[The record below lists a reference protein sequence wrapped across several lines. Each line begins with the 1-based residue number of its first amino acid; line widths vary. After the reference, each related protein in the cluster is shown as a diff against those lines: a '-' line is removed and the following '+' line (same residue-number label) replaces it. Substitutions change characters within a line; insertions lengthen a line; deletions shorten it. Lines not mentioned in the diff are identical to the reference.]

1 MDGYSTGSG
10 PLSRQRARRARF
22 YGLFIREIGKP
33 REAAA
38 AEAAAYSSI
47 GAGVFERR
55 KKEKI
60 KKTHKMR
67 HVTAGGLWHT
77 SRRRRRLLIVLC
89 RVAPVAAADVVISG
103 ASASLP
109 LREAG
114 ISTGASG
121 SLLGCEHR
129 EHVQFRLRQE
139 QNTYVSPP
147 GTGMA
152 GLKKMEEVTAAAAAV
167 AASSTAE
174 KRAAAV
180 VVPDAALTMNGA
192 AGAEEKTAAAAAAPE
207 DLPAPAALSGWPR
220 RVGLYLFVMNIRSV
234 FKLDEL
240 GSEVLRIAVPASLAL
255 AADPLASLVDTA
267 FIGRLGSVEIAAV
280 GVSIAIFNQ
289 VSKVCIYP
297 LVSVTTSFVAEE
309 DAIISKCIE
318 ENSSQDLEKASPV
331 DSETNNLPCT
341 NPSDQGCKRK
351 YIPSVTSALIV
362 GSFLGLLQAVF
373 LVFSAKFV
381 LNIMGV
387 KNDSPM
393 LRPAVRYLTIRSL
406 GAPAVLL
413 SLAMQGVFRGFK
425 DTKTPLYATVVGDA
439 ANIILDPILMFVCH
453 MGVTGAAVAHVI
465 SQYLITMILLC
476 RLIRQVDVI
485 PPSLKSLKFGR
496 FLGCG
501 FLLLARVVAVTFCVT
516 LASSLAARHGPTIM
530 AAFQICCQLWLAT
543 SLLADGLA
551 VAGQA
556 VLASAFAKND
566 KGKVV
571 VATSRVLQLSIVLGM
586 GLTVVLGVG
595 MKFGAGIFTKDIDVI
610 DVIHKGIPF
619 VAGTQTINSL
629 AFVFDGINFGASDYT
644 YSAYSMVGVAAIS
657 IPCLVY
663 LSAHNGF
670 IGIWIALTIYMSLRT
685 IASTWRMGAARGP
698 WVFLRK

>member
-1 MDGYSTGSG
+1 M
-10 PLSRQRARRARF
+10 P
-22 YGLFIREIGKP
+22 
-33 REAAA
+33 
-38 AEAAAYSSI
+38 AE
-47 GAGVFERR
+47 
-55 KKEKI
+55 K
-60 KKTHKMR
+60 
-67 HVTAGGLWHT
+67 HVA
-77 SRRRRRLLIVLC
+77 I
-89 RVAPVAAADVVISG
+89 P
-103 ASASLP
+103 
-109 LREAG
+109 
-114 ISTGASG
+114 
-121 SLLGCEHR
+121 
-129 EHVQFRLRQE
+129 
-139 QNTYVSPP
+139 
-147 GTGMA
+147 
-152 GLKKMEEVTAAAAAV
+152 AAAV
-167 AASSTAE
+167 AAMT
-174 KRAAAV
+174 
-180 VVPDAALTMNGA
+180 NGGGSA
-192 AGAEEKTAAAAAAPE
+192 AEESKAEE
-207 DLPAPAALSGWPR
+207 DMLPPAPALPCGPR
-220 RVGLYLFVMNIRSV
+220 KTGLHLFIMNIRSV

-255 AADPLASLVDTA
+255 AADPLASLIDTA

-309 DAIISKCIE
+309 DAIISKAVE
-318 ENSSQDLEKASPV
+318 ENSSHDLEKASHV
-331 DSETNNLPCT
+331 DSETNNSPVSGPDIAECVNTCIPTECT
-341 NPSDQGCKRK
+341 ELSNHGSKKK

-362 GSFLGLLQAVF
+362 GSILGLLQAIF

-381 LNIMGV
+381 LSIMGV
-387 KNDSPM
+387 KSGSPM
-393 LRPAVRYLTIRSL
+393 QGPAVRYLTIRSL

-439 ANIILDPILMFVCH
+439 TNIILDPILMFVCH
-453 MGVTGAAVAHVI
+453 MGVTGAAVAHVA
-465 SQYLITMILLC
+465 SQYLITLILLC
-476 RLIRQVDVI
+476 RLVQQVDVI
-485 PPSLKSLKFGR
+485 PPSIKSLKFGR

-516 LASSLAARHGPTIM
+516 LAASLAARQGPTIM
-530 AAFQICCQLWLAT
+530 AGFQICCQLWLAT

-566 KGKVV
+566 NKKVV
-571 VATSRVLQLSIVLGM
+571 AATSRVLQLSIVLGM
-586 GLTVVLGVG
+586 CLTVVLGLA
-595 MKFGAGIFTKDIDVI
+595 MKFGAGIFTKDLPVI
-610 DVIHKGIPF
+610 EVIHKGIPF

-644 YSAYSMVGVAAIS
+644 YSAYSMVAVASVS

-698 WVFLRK
+698 WTFLRK

>member
-10 PLSRQRARRARF
+10 PLSRQRARRERF

-47 GAGVFERR
+47 G
-55 KKEKI
+55 
-60 KKTHKMR
+60 
-67 HVTAGGLWHT
+67 
-77 SRRRRRLLIVLC
+77 
-89 RVAPVAAADVVISG
+89 AAADVVISG

-129 EHVQFRLRQE
+129 EHVQLRLRQE

-192 AGAEEKTAAAAAAPE
+192 AGAEEKTAAAAAALE

>member
-1 MDGYSTGSG
+1 
-10 PLSRQRARRARF
+10 
-22 YGLFIREIGKP
+22 
-33 REAAA
+33 
-38 AEAAAYSSI
+38 
-47 GAGVFERR
+47 
-55 KKEKI
+55 
-60 KKTHKMR
+60 
-67 HVTAGGLWHT
+67 
-77 SRRRRRLLIVLC
+77 
-89 RVAPVAAADVVISG
+89 
-103 ASASLP
+103 
-109 LREAG
+109 
-114 ISTGASG
+114 
-121 SLLGCEHR
+121 
-129 EHVQFRLRQE
+129 
-139 QNTYVSPP
+139 
-147 GTGMA
+147 
-152 GLKKMEEVTAAAAAV
+152 MEEHGAAAAADAS
-167 AASSTAE
+167 AATSVPAE
-174 KRAAAV
+174 KHVAI
-180 VVPDAALTMNGA
+180 P
-192 AGAEEKTAAAAAAPE
+192 AAAAAAAHGEEDKAAEE
-207 DLPAPAALSGWPR
+207 DLPPAPELPCGPR
-220 RVGLYLFVMNIRSV
+220 KTGLHLFIMNIRSV

-309 DAIISKCIE
+309 DAIISKAIE
-318 ENSSQDLEKASPV
+318 ENSSQDLEKASHV
-331 DSETNNLPCT
+331 DSETNNLPVAGPDMAECVNSCIPTECT
-341 NPSDQGCKRK
+341 DLSNHGSKK
-351 YIPSVTSALIV
+351 YIPSVTSAIIV
-362 GSFLGLLQAVF
+362 GSILGLLQAIF

-381 LNIMGV
+381 LSIMGV
-387 KNDSPM
+387 KSGSPM
-393 LRPAVRYLTIRSL
+393 QGPAVRYLTIRSL

-453 MGVTGAAVAHVI
+453 MGVTGAAVAHVA
-465 SQYLITMILLC
+465 SQYLITLILLC
-476 RLIRQVDVI
+476 RLVQQVDVI
-485 PPSLKSLKFGR
+485 PPSIKSLKFGR

-516 LASSLAARHGPTIM
+516 LAASLAARHGPTIM
-530 AAFQICCQLWLAT
+530 AGFQICCQLWLAT

-566 KGKVV
+566 NKKVV
-571 VATSRVLQLSIVLGM
+571 AATSRVLQLSIVLGM
-586 GLTVVLGVG
+586 ALTVVLGLA
-595 MKFGAGIFTKDIDVI
+595 MRFGAGIFTKDLPVI
-610 DVIHKGIPF
+610 EVIHKGIPF
-619 VAGTQTINSL
+619 VAGTQTINAL

-644 YSAYSMVGVAAIS
+644 YSAYSMVAVASVS

-698 WVFLRK
+698 WEFLRK

>member
-47 GAGVFERR
+47 G
-55 KKEKI
+55 
-60 KKTHKMR
+60 
-67 HVTAGGLWHT
+67 
-77 SRRRRRLLIVLC
+77 
-89 RVAPVAAADVVISG
+89 AAADVVISG

>member
-1 MDGYSTGSG
+1 
-10 PLSRQRARRARF
+10 
-22 YGLFIREIGKP
+22 
-33 REAAA
+33 
-38 AEAAAYSSI
+38 
-47 GAGVFERR
+47 
-55 KKEKI
+55 
-60 KKTHKMR
+60 
-67 HVTAGGLWHT
+67 
-77 SRRRRRLLIVLC
+77 
-89 RVAPVAAADVVISG
+89 
-103 ASASLP
+103 
-109 LREAG
+109 
-114 ISTGASG
+114 
-121 SLLGCEHR
+121 
-129 EHVQFRLRQE
+129 
-139 QNTYVSPP
+139 
-147 GTGMA
+147 
-152 GLKKMEEVTAAAAAV
+152 MEDNCTAAASATSV
-167 AASSTAE
+167 HAE
-174 KRAAAV
+174 KHVAV
-180 VVPDAALTMNGA
+180 PAEVATTNGGGGDADEGK
-192 AGAEEKTAAAAAAPE
+192 GAEDLSPAAPA
-207 DLPAPAALSGWPR
+207 LPCGPR
-220 RVGLYLFVMNIRSV
+220 KTGLHLFVMNIRSV

-309 DAIISKCIE
+309 DAIISKVIE
-318 ENSSQDLEKASPV
+318 ENNSQDLEKASHV
-331 DSETNNLPCT
+331 DPEANNLHAPGPDMAECVNSCIPTECT
-341 NPSDQGCKRK
+341 DLSNHGSKKK

-362 GSFLGLLQAVF
+362 GSILGLLQAIF

-381 LNIMGV
+381 LSIMGV
-387 KNDSPM
+387 KSGSPM
-393 LRPAVRYLTIRSL
+393 QGPAVRYLTIRSL

-439 ANIILDPILMFVCH
+439 TNIILDPILMFVCH
-453 MGVTGAAVAHVI
+453 MGVTGAAVAHVT
-465 SQYLITMILLC
+465 SQYLITLILMC
-476 RLIRQVDVI
+476 RLVQQVDVI
-485 PPSLKSLKFGR
+485 PPSIKSLKFGR

-516 LASSLAARHGPTIM
+516 LAASLAARQGPTIM
-530 AAFQICCQLWLAT
+530 AGFQICCQLWLAT

-566 KGKVV
+566 NKKVV
-571 VATSRVLQLSIVLGM
+571 AATSRVLQLSIVLGM
-586 GLTVVLGVG
+586 VLTVVLGLA
-595 MKFGAGIFTKDIDVI
+595 MRFGAGIFTKDQPVI
-610 DVIHKGIPF
+610 EVIHKGIPF

-644 YSAYSMVGVAAIS
+644 YSAYSMVAVASVS

-698 WVFLRK
+698 WTSLRK

>member
-1 MDGYSTGSG
+1 
-10 PLSRQRARRARF
+10 
-22 YGLFIREIGKP
+22 
-33 REAAA
+33 
-38 AEAAAYSSI
+38 
-47 GAGVFERR
+47 
-55 KKEKI
+55 
-60 KKTHKMR
+60 
-67 HVTAGGLWHT
+67 
-77 SRRRRRLLIVLC
+77 
-89 RVAPVAAADVVISG
+89 
-103 ASASLP
+103 
-109 LREAG
+109 
-114 ISTGASG
+114 
-121 SLLGCEHR
+121 
-129 EHVQFRLRQE
+129 
-139 QNTYVSPP
+139 
-147 GTGMA
+147 
-152 GLKKMEEVTAAAAAV
+152 ME
-167 AASSTAE
+167 
-174 KRAAAV
+174 
-180 VVPDAALTMNGA
+180 DNG
-192 AGAEEKTAAAAAAPE
+192 AAAAAAATAPATSTLPAEKHAAAATNGSAGE
-207 DLPAPAALSGWPR
+207 DNKVVEGDAPAPALLPCGPR
-220 RVGLYLFVMNIRSV
+220 KTGLHLFVMNIRSV
-234 FKLDEL
+234 FKLDDL

-309 DAIISKCIE
+309 DAIISKAIE
-318 ENSSQDLEKASPV
+318 EKSSQDLEKASHV
-331 DSETNNLPCT
+331 DSETNNLPVSGPDLAECVNSCIPTECT
-341 NPSDQGCKRK
+341 DLSNQGCKKR

-362 GSFLGLLQAVF
+362 GSILGLLQAVF

-387 KNDSPM
+387 KSGSPM
-393 LRPAVRYLTIRSL
+393 QKPAVRYLTIRSL

-453 MGVTGAAVAHVI
+453 MGVTGAAIAHVV
-465 SQYLITMILLC
+465 SQYLITLILLC
-476 RLIRQVDVI
+476 RLVQQVDVI
-485 PPSLKSLKFGR
+485 PPSIKSLKFGR

-516 LASSLAARHGPTIM
+516 LAASLAARHGPTIM
-530 AAFQICCQLWLAT
+530 AGFQICCQLWLAT

-566 KGKVV
+566 SKKVV
-571 VATSRVLQLSIVLGM
+571 AATSRVLQLSIVLGM
-586 GLTVVLGVG
+586 GLTVVLGLA
-595 MKFGAGIFTKDIDVI
+595 MRFGAGIFTSDLPVI
-610 DVIHKGIPF
+610 EVIHKGIPF

-644 YSAYSMVGVAAIS
+644 YSAYSMVAVASVS

-698 WVFLRK
+698 WKFLRE

>member
-1 MDGYSTGSG
+1 
-10 PLSRQRARRARF
+10 
-22 YGLFIREIGKP
+22 
-33 REAAA
+33 
-38 AEAAAYSSI
+38 
-47 GAGVFERR
+47 
-55 KKEKI
+55 
-60 KKTHKMR
+60 
-67 HVTAGGLWHT
+67 
-77 SRRRRRLLIVLC
+77 
-89 RVAPVAAADVVISG
+89 
-103 ASASLP
+103 
-109 LREAG
+109 
-114 ISTGASG
+114 
-121 SLLGCEHR
+121 
-129 EHVQFRLRQE
+129 
-139 QNTYVSPP
+139 
-147 GTGMA
+147 
-152 GLKKMEEVTAAAAAV
+152 MEEHGAAAAADAS
-167 AASSTAE
+167 AATSVPAE
-174 KRAAAV
+174 KHVAI
-180 VVPDAALTMNGA
+180 P
-192 AGAEEKTAAAAAAPE
+192 AAAAAAAHGEEDKAAEE
-207 DLPAPAALSGWPR
+207 DLPPAPELPCGPR
-220 RVGLYLFVMNIRSV
+220 KTGLHLFIMNIRSV

-309 DAIISKCIE
+309 DAIISKAIE
-318 ENSSQDLEKASPV
+318 ENSSQDLEKASHV
-331 DSETNNLPCT
+331 DSETNNLPVAGPDMAECVNSCIPTECT
-341 NPSDQGCKRK
+341 DLSNHGSKK

-362 GSFLGLLQAVF
+362 GSILGLLQAIF

-381 LNIMGV
+381 LSIMGV
-387 KNDSPM
+387 KSGSPM
-393 LRPAVRYLTIRSL
+393 QGPAVRYLTIRSL

-453 MGVTGAAVAHVI
+453 MGVTGAAVAHVA
-465 SQYLITMILLC
+465 SQYLITLILLC
-476 RLIRQVDVI
+476 RLVQQVDVI
-485 PPSLKSLKFGR
+485 PPSIKSLKFGR

-516 LASSLAARHGPTIM
+516 LAASLAARHGPTIM
-530 AAFQICCQLWLAT
+530 AGFQICCQLWLAT

-566 KGKVV
+566 NKKVV
-571 VATSRVLQLSIVLGM
+571 AATSRVLQLSIVLGM
-586 GLTVVLGVG
+586 ALTVVLGLA
-595 MKFGAGIFTKDIDVI
+595 MRFGAGIFTKDLPVI
-610 DVIHKGIPF
+610 EVIHKGIPF
-619 VAGTQTINSL
+619 VAGTQTINAL

-644 YSAYSMVGVAAIS
+644 YSAYSMVAVASVS

-698 WVFLRK
+698 WKFLRK

>member
-1 MDGYSTGSG
+1 M
-10 PLSRQRARRARF
+10 
-22 YGLFIREIGKP
+22 E
-33 REAAA
+33 
-38 AEAAAYSSI
+38 
-47 GAGVFERR
+47 GAG
-55 KKEKI
+55 
-60 KKTHKMR
+60 
-67 HVTAGGLWHT
+67 A
-77 SRRRRRLLIVLC
+77 
-89 RVAPVAAADVVISG
+89 
-103 ASASLP
+103 
-109 LREAG
+109 
-114 ISTGASG
+114 
-121 SLLGCEHR
+121 
-129 EHVQFRLRQE
+129 
-139 QNTYVSPP
+139 VSN
-147 GTGMA
+147 M
-152 GLKKMEEVTAAAAAV
+152 
-167 AASSTAE
+167 AE
-174 KRAAAV
+174 KRVSAVV
-180 VVPDAALTMNGA
+180 VVPDAALPTTNGE
-192 AGAEEKTAAAAAAPE
+192 AGKEEKSAAADHDP
-207 DLPAPAALSGWPR
+207 PAPAALSDWPR
-220 RVGLYLFVMNIRSV
+220 RMGLYLFVNNIRSV

-331 DSETNNLPCT
+331 DSETNDPVSGPDKAECVSACIPTECT
-341 NPSDQGCKRK
+341 ELSDQGCKRK
-351 YIPSVTSALIV
+351 YIPSVTSALVV
-362 GSFLGLLQAVF
+362 GSFLGILQAVF

-387 KNDSPM
+387 KHDSPM
-393 LRPAVRYLTIRSL
+393 LSPAVRYLTIRSL

-476 RLIRQVDVI
+476 RLVRQVDVI

-571 VATSRVLQLSIVLGM
+571 AATSRVLQLSIVLGM

-595 MKFGAGIFTKDIDVI
+595 MNFGAGIFTRDIDVI

-698 WVFLRK
+698 WVFLRNTILVKRNGVTCAERENTM

>member
-1 MDGYSTGSG
+1 M
-10 PLSRQRARRARF
+10 
-22 YGLFIREIGKP
+22 E
-33 REAAA
+33 
-38 AEAAAYSSI
+38 
-47 GAGVFERR
+47 GAG
-55 KKEKI
+55 
-60 KKTHKMR
+60 
-67 HVTAGGLWHT
+67 A
-77 SRRRRRLLIVLC
+77 
-89 RVAPVAAADVVISG
+89 
-103 ASASLP
+103 
-109 LREAG
+109 
-114 ISTGASG
+114 
-121 SLLGCEHR
+121 
-129 EHVQFRLRQE
+129 
-139 QNTYVSPP
+139 VSN
-147 GTGMA
+147 M
-152 GLKKMEEVTAAAAAV
+152 
-167 AASSTAE
+167 AE
-174 KRAAAV
+174 KRVSAVV
-180 VVPDAALTMNGA
+180 VVPDAALPTTNGE
-192 AGAEEKTAAAAAAPE
+192 AGKEEKSAAADHDP
-207 DLPAPAALSGWPR
+207 PAPAALSDWPR
-220 RVGLYLFVMNIRSV
+220 RMGLYLFVNNIRSV

-331 DSETNNLPCT
+331 DSETNDPVSGPDKAECVSACIPTECT
-341 NPSDQGCKRK
+341 ELSDQGCKRK
-351 YIPSVTSALIV
+351 YIPSVTSALVV
-362 GSFLGLLQAVF
+362 GSFLGILQAVF

-387 KNDSPM
+387 KHDSPM
-393 LRPAVRYLTIRSL
+393 LSPAVRYLTIRSL

-476 RLIRQVDVI
+476 RLVRQVDVI

-571 VATSRVLQLSIVLGM
+571 AATSRVLQLSIVLGM

-595 MKFGAGIFTKDIDVI
+595 MNFGAGIFTRDIDVI

>member
-1 MDGYSTGSG
+1 
-10 PLSRQRARRARF
+10 
-22 YGLFIREIGKP
+22 
-33 REAAA
+33 
-38 AEAAAYSSI
+38 
-47 GAGVFERR
+47 
-55 KKEKI
+55 
-60 KKTHKMR
+60 
-67 HVTAGGLWHT
+67 
-77 SRRRRRLLIVLC
+77 
-89 RVAPVAAADVVISG
+89 
-103 ASASLP
+103 
-109 LREAG
+109 
-114 ISTGASG
+114 
-121 SLLGCEHR
+121 
-129 EHVQFRLRQE
+129 
-139 QNTYVSPP
+139 
-147 GTGMA
+147 
-152 GLKKMEEVTAAAAAV
+152 MEEHGAAAAADAS
-167 AASSTAE
+167 AATSVPAE
-174 KRAAAV
+174 KHVAI
-180 VVPDAALTMNGA
+180 P
-192 AGAEEKTAAAAAAPE
+192 AAAAAAANGEEDKAAEE
-207 DLPAPAALSGWPR
+207 DLPPAPALPCGPR
-220 RVGLYLFVMNIRSV
+220 KTGLHLFIMNIRSV

-309 DAIISKCIE
+309 DAIISKAIE
-318 ENSSQDLEKASPV
+318 ENSSQDLEKASHV
-331 DSETNNLPCT
+331 DSETNNLPVAGPDMAECVNSCIPTECT
-341 NPSDQGCKRK
+341 DLSNHGSKK

-362 GSFLGLLQAVF
+362 GSILGLLQAIF

-381 LNIMGV
+381 LSIMGV
-387 KNDSPM
+387 KSGSPM
-393 LRPAVRYLTIRSL
+393 QGPAVRYLTIRSL

-453 MGVTGAAVAHVI
+453 MGVTGAAVAHVA
-465 SQYLITMILLC
+465 SQYLITLILLC
-476 RLIRQVDVI
+476 RLVQQVDVI
-485 PPSLKSLKFGR
+485 PPSIKSLKFGR

-516 LASSLAARHGPTIM
+516 LAASLAARHGPTIM
-530 AAFQICCQLWLAT
+530 AGFQICCQLWLAT

-566 KGKVV
+566 NKKVV
-571 VATSRVLQLSIVLGM
+571 AATSRVLQLSIVLGM
-586 GLTVVLGVG
+586 ALTVVLGLA
-595 MKFGAGIFTKDIDVI
+595 MRFGAGIFTKDLPVI
-610 DVIHKGIPF
+610 EVIHKGIPF
-619 VAGTQTINSL
+619 VAGTQTINAL

-644 YSAYSMVGVAAIS
+644 YSAYSMVAVASVS

-698 WVFLRK
+698 WKFLRK

>member
-1 MDGYSTGSG
+1 
-10 PLSRQRARRARF
+10 
-22 YGLFIREIGKP
+22 
-33 REAAA
+33 
-38 AEAAAYSSI
+38 
-47 GAGVFERR
+47 
-55 KKEKI
+55 
-60 KKTHKMR
+60 
-67 HVTAGGLWHT
+67 
-77 SRRRRRLLIVLC
+77 
-89 RVAPVAAADVVISG
+89 
-103 ASASLP
+103 
-109 LREAG
+109 
-114 ISTGASG
+114 
-121 SLLGCEHR
+121 
-129 EHVQFRLRQE
+129 
-139 QNTYVSPP
+139 
-147 GTGMA
+147 MA

-331 DSETNNLPCT
+331 DSETNNLPVSG
-341 NPSDQGCKRK
+341 PDK
-351 YIPSVTSALIV
+351 
-362 GSFLGLLQAVF
+362 AVF

>member
-1 MDGYSTGSG
+1 MEDNG
-10 PLSRQRARRARF
+10 AD
-22 YGLFIREIGKP
+22 
-33 REAAA
+33 AAA
-38 AEAAAYSSI
+38 APATSMLPAEKHAAI
-47 GAGVFERR
+47 
-55 KKEKI
+55 
-60 KKTHKMR
+60 
-67 HVTAGGLWHT
+67 
-77 SRRRRRLLIVLC
+77 
-89 RVAPVAAADVVISG
+89 PD
-103 ASASLP
+103 
-109 LREAG
+109 
-114 ISTGASG
+114 
-121 SLLGCEHR
+121 
-129 EHVQFRLRQE
+129 
-139 QNTYVSPP
+139 
-147 GTGMA
+147 
-152 GLKKMEEVTAAAAAV
+152 TAAAAATNGSAGEENKV
-167 AASSTAE
+167 E
-174 KRAAAV
+174 E
-180 VVPDAALTMNGA
+180 DAPPPALLPCGPR
-192 AGAEEKTAAAAAAPE
+192 KT
-207 DLPAPAALSGWPR
+207 
-220 RVGLYLFVMNIRSV
+220 GLHLFVMNIRSV
-234 FKLDEL
+234 FKLDDL

-309 DAIISKCIE
+309 DAIISKAIE
-318 ENSSQDLEKASPV
+318 ENSSRDLEKASHV
-331 DSETNNLPCT
+331 DSETNNLPVSGPDMAECVNSCIPTECT
-341 NPSDQGCKRK
+341 DLSNQRCKKR

-362 GSFLGLLQAVF
+362 GSILGLLQAVF

-387 KNDSPM
+387 KSGSPM
-393 LRPAVRYLTIRSL
+393 QKPAVRYLTIRSL

-453 MGVTGAAVAHVI
+453 MGVTGAAIAHVV
-465 SQYLITMILLC
+465 SQYLITLILLC
-476 RLIRQVDVI
+476 RLVQQVDVI
-485 PPSLKSLKFGR
+485 PPSIKSLKFGR

-516 LASSLAARHGPTIM
+516 LAAS
-530 AAFQICCQLWLAT
+530 W
-543 SLLADGLA
+543 LLAMDQPSWQA
-551 VAGQA
+551 SKSAA

-566 KGKVV
+566 NKKVV
-571 VATSRVLQLSIVLGM
+571 AATSRVLQLSIVLGM
-586 GLTVVLGVG
+586 GLTVVLGLA
-595 MKFGAGIFTKDIDVI
+595 MRFGAGIFTSDLPVI
-610 DVIHKGIPF
+610 EVIHKGIPF

-644 YSAYSMVGVAAIS
+644 YSAYSMVAVASVS

-698 WVFLRK
+698 WKFLRK

>member
-1 MDGYSTGSG
+1 ME
-10 PLSRQRARRARF
+10 L
-22 YGLFIREIGKP
+22 
-33 REAAA
+33 
-38 AEAAAYSSI
+38 
-47 GAGVFERR
+47 V
-55 KKEKI
+55 
-60 KKTHKMR
+60 
-67 HVTAGGLWHT
+67 
-77 SRRRRRLLIVLC
+77 C
-89 RVAPVAAADVVISG
+89 R
-103 ASASLP
+103 
-109 LREAG
+109 
-114 ISTGASG
+114 
-121 SLLGCEHR
+121 
-129 EHVQFRLRQE
+129 
-139 QNTYVSPP
+139 
-147 GTGMA
+147 
-152 GLKKMEEVTAAAAAV
+152 
-167 AASSTAE
+167 
-174 KRAAAV
+174 
-180 VVPDAALTMNGA
+180 
-192 AGAEEKTAAAAAAPE
+192 
-207 DLPAPAALSGWPR
+207 
-220 RVGLYLFVMNIRSV
+220 RSV

-309 DAIISKCIE
+309 DAIISKAIE
-318 ENSSQDLEKASPV
+318 ENSSQDLEKASHV
-331 DSETNNLPCT
+331 DSETNNLPVAGPDMAECVNSCIPTECT
-341 NPSDQGCKRK
+341 DLSNHGSKK

-362 GSFLGLLQAVF
+362 GSILGLLQAIF

-381 LNIMGV
+381 LSIMGV
-387 KNDSPM
+387 KSGSPM
-393 LRPAVRYLTIRSL
+393 QGPAVRYLTIRSL

-453 MGVTGAAVAHVI
+453 MGVTGAAVAHVA
-465 SQYLITMILLC
+465 SQYLITLILLC
-476 RLIRQVDVI
+476 RLVQQVDVI
-485 PPSLKSLKFGR
+485 PPSIKSLKFGR

-516 LASSLAARHGPTIM
+516 LAASLAARHGPTIM
-530 AAFQICCQLWLAT
+530 AGFQICCQLWLAT

-566 KGKVV
+566 NKKVV
-571 VATSRVLQLSIVLGM
+571 AATSRVLQLSIVLGM
-586 GLTVVLGVG
+586 ALTVVLGLA
-595 MKFGAGIFTKDIDVI
+595 MRFGAGIFTKDLPVI
-610 DVIHKGIPF
+610 EVIHKGIPF
-619 VAGTQTINSL
+619 VAGTQTINAL

-644 YSAYSMVGVAAIS
+644 YSAYSMVAVASVS

-698 WVFLRK
+698 WKFLRK